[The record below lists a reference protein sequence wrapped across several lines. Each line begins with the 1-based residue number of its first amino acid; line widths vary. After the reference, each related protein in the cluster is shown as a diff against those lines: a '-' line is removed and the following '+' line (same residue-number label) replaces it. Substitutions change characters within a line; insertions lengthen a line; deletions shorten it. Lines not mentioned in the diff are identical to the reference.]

1 MGNLPKTPVEWR
13 ALEES
18 AEELYEAAPCGYFS
32 TLPNGQFV
40 KVNRTLLDWTGF
52 SRELLLAGR
61 RFRDLLTVPS
71 KIYHDTHFGPL
82 LQMQGRISEVAFDI
96 LCHDGRQLPV
106 LVNAVEVK
114 DEAGKPVL
122 NRATIF
128 DATDRRIYEREL
140 LAARK
145 KAEEIACAKASILN
159 MVSHD
164 IRNLLSG
171 IIGATHRL
179 QSGELSAEQQKR
191 YLGLLQVSAEN
202 MMLLANNLLELS
214 RLEAGKLSLNE
225 KSFDIRELV
234 TRVVAPVTP
243 AVEAKGLEIR
253 HRLDEGIPAQLIAD
267 DIKLNQVLSNLLSN
281 AVKFTERGFVE
292 LSVELAAKPRNSV
305 RLRFAVADTGI
316 GIKQSR
322 ISSLTD
328 AFSQASSE
336 VGSRYGGAGLGLSL
350 SRKILELYDSAL
362 QVESSP
368 GSGSK
373 FFFDLTLN
381 VAGDAQ
387 GEGDA
392 LQ

>member
-1 MGNLPKTPVEWR
+1 
-13 ALEES
+13 
-18 AEELYEAAPCGYFS
+18 
-32 TLPNGQFV
+32 
-40 KVNRTLLDWTGF
+40 
-52 SRELLLAGR
+52 
-61 RFRDLLTVPS
+61 
-71 KIYHDTHFGPL
+71 
-82 LQMQGRISEVAFDI
+82 MQGRISEVAFDI

-179 QSGELSAEQQKR
+179 QSGELPAEQQKR

-202 MMLLANNLLELS
+202 MMLLANSLFELS

-281 AVKFTERGFVE
+281 SVKFTERGLVE

-305 RLRFAVADTGI
+305 RLRFVVADTGM
-316 GIKQSR
+316 GIEQKLSFVPHR
-322 ISSLTD
+322 RLL
-328 AFSQASSE
+328 AGKF
-336 VGSRYGGAGLGLSL
+336 GGWF
-350 SRKILELYDSAL
+350 AL
-362 QVESSP
+362 WRRRVRP
-368 GSGSK
+368 
-373 FFFDLTLN
+373 
-381 VAGDAQ
+381 VA
-387 GEGDA
+387 
-392 LQ
+392 